1 MKMNELKLVY
11 FSPTGATRKAV
22 METARNIDLKS
33 VSFDFSVYKEKKPVL
48 KFAHNDLA
56 VFGIPVYYGR
66 VPALFMEYLQNISG
80 DNTPAALIATYGCRE
95 YEDALLELKNTV
107 NSLDFRCIGAVA
119 AVARHSIVDSIASF
133 RPDLQDSAQLSAF
146 FDKIQ
151 DKIRTLPSPGT
162 QSPEKRGLDSG
173 TGTDKILDFYVPG
186 NFPYKEIN
194 LVQLVPELTGDCSFC
209 GVCARRCPVK
219 AISPEN
225 YAQVDSK
232 KCISCMRCLRI
243 CTRKARSLP
252 PEKLQPLAARLEKL
266 CSDRK
271 QNELFL

>member
-1 MKMNELKLVY
+1 MQEVFYFRVWNRGKTVKKL
-11 FSPTGATRKAV
+11 
-22 METARNIDLKS
+22 I
-33 VSFDFSVYKEKKPVL
+33 
-48 KFAHNDLA
+48 
-56 VFGIPVYYGR
+56 
-66 VPALFMEYLQNISG
+66 
-80 DNTPAALIATYGCRE
+80 
-95 YEDALLELKNTV
+95 
-107 NSLDFRCIGAVA
+107 
-119 AVARHSIVDSIASF
+119 
-133 RPDLQDSAQLSAF
+133 SAF

-173 TGTDKILDFYVPG
+173 TGTGKTLDFYVPG

-194 LVQLVPELTGDCSFC
+194 PVPLVPELTGACSFC

-219 AISPEN
+219 AISPDD

-232 KCISCMRCLRI
+232 KCISCMRCLRL

-271 QNELFL
+271 ENELFL

>member
-1 MKMNELKLVY
+1 MTLHKFV
-11 FSPTGATRKAV
+11 FSPTGGTKKAADFLCQNWAGK
-22 METARNIDLKS
+22 ENNIDLTTGTIPRG
-33 VSFDFSVYKEKKPVL
+33 DFEPG
-48 KFAHNDLA
+48 DLA
-56 VFGIPVYYGR
+56 VFALPVYGGR
-66 VPALFMEYLQNISG
+66 LLPAAVNRLQTLKGNK
-80 DNTPAALIATYGCRE
+80 TPAVALVVYGNRA

-151 DKIRTLPSPGT
+151 DKIRTLSSPGT
-162 QSPEKRGLDSG
+162 QSPEKRGLDSL
-173 TGTDKILDFYVPG
+173 TGTDKTLDFYVPG

-194 LVQLVPELTGDCSFC
+194 PVQLVPELTGDCSFC

-232 KCISCMRCLRI
+232 KCIFCMRCLRI
-243 CTRKARSLP
+243 CTRNARSLP

-271 QNELFL
+271 ENELFL

>member
-1 MKMNELKLVY
+1 MTLHKFV
-11 FSPTGATRKAV
+11 FSPTGGTKKAAGFLCQNWQGQ
-22 METARNIDLKS
+22 ENNIDLTTEIFP
-33 VSFDFSVYKEKKPVL
+33 VVDFQPE
-48 KFAHNDLA
+48 DLA
-56 VFGIPVYYGR
+56 VFALPVYAGR
-66 VPALFMEYLQNISG
+66 LP
-80 DNTPAALIATYGCRE
+80 PAAVNRLQALKGNKIPAVALVVYGNRA

-107 NSLDFRCIGAVA
+107 NTLGFRCVAAVA
-119 AVARHSIVDSIASF
+119 AVARHSIVDSIAPF

-151 DKIRTLPSPGT
+151 DKIRTASNPGIQT
-162 QSPEKRGLDSG
+162 PEVVNPDTG
-173 TGTDKILDFYVPG
+173 TGTDKTLDFYVPG

-194 LVQLVPELTGDCSFC
+194 PVPLVPELTGDCSFC

-219 AISPEN
+219 AISPDD
-225 YAQVDSK
+225 YAQVDNS

-252 PEKLQPLAARLEKL
+252 SGKLQPLAVRLEKL

-271 QNELFL
+271 ENELFL